1 MNAAAVSINATTMF
15 LDGEDNPRPSKNEGS
30 EEWRMGGDQPQYLVG
45 EAQQCE
51 LFREKPIRLNAS
63 QD

>member
-30 EEWRMGGDQPQYLVG
+30 EE
-45 EAQQCE
+45 
-51 LFREKPIRLNAS
+51 
-63 QD
+63 